1 MRVLRSAE
9 VVTKIFPGQG
19 RNFKVGERSVSVNF
33 EVLVMV
39 FFPYLKVPVPPANG
53 GVGDSRS

>member
-19 RNFKVGERSVSVNF
+19 RDFEVGERSVSINF

-39 FFPYLKVPVPPANG
+39 FFPYLKVPVPPADG
-53 GVGDSRS
+53 GVGDSRG

>member
-19 RNFKVGERSVSVNF
+19 RDFKVSERSVSINF
-33 EVLVMV
+33 EVFVMV
-39 FFPYLKVPVPPANG
+39 FFPYLKVPVPPADG
-53 GVGDSRS
+53 GVGDSRG

>member
-9 VVTKIFPGQG
+9 VIAKIFPGQG
-19 RNFKVGERSVSVNF
+19 RDFEVGERSVSINF

-39 FFPYLKVPVPPANG
+39 FFPYLKVPVPPADG
-53 GVGDSRS
+53 GVGDSRG